1 MAIYK
6 KVLLATDLDK
16 RSERAR
22 AAAMA
27 FARAQGAELHLLHIN
42 VLSALHMEYRGLKKA
57 DEYVRTVMRKSEKA
71 LKEVPDEDGIKIV
84 REVETGQSPGQMIM
98 NYASANS
105 IDLICMGMD
114 RADGV
119 KRFFMGSAT
128 LKVLNGAKRPVCMV
142 GRDSKGHI
150 PPKHIVVATDLSEP
164 SGLAVAHAAELAV
177 SFEAKLTVMHALEPP
192 LATPY
197 DLKQVMKD
205 PDPKKGQKALDDFL
219 DKLKLAVTPETRI
232 EKGPSAR
239 TICDSAKKRNADLL
253 VVAAAGHASAFER
266 LLLGS
271 TADRVARIA
280 PCPVL
285 VHRKR
290 SR

>member
-6 KVLLATDLDK
+6 RILLATDLDK
-16 RSERAR
+16 RSEHAH
-22 AAAMA
+22 AEAVA
-27 FARAQGAELHLLHIN
+27 FAKAEGAELHLLHIN

-57 DEYVRTVMRKSEKA
+57 DEYVRTVMRASEKA
-71 LKEVPDEDGIKIV
+71 LKAVPDEEGLKIV
-84 REVETGQSPGQMIM
+84 RQVETGQSPGEIIM
-98 NYASANS
+98 NYASANN

-114 RADGV
+114 HAEGV
-119 KRFFMGSAT
+119 KRFFMGSVA
-128 LKVLNGAKRPVCMV
+128 LKVLNGAKRPVCLV
-142 GRDSKGHI
+142 GRNTKGKI
-150 PPKHIVVATDLSEP
+150 PPKHIVAATDLSEP
-164 SGLAVAHAAELAV
+164 SGLAVTHAAELAA
-177 SFEAKLTVMHALEPP
+177 SHDARFTVIHAVEPP

-219 DKLKLAVTPETRI
+219 DNLKLAVTPETRL

-239 TICDSAKKRNADLL
+239 TISDSAKKLNADLL
-253 VVAAAGHASAFER
+253 VVAAAGHASAVER
-266 LLLGS
+266 MLLGS

>member
-6 KVLLATDLDK
+6 KILLATDLAK
-16 RSERAR
+16 RSDHAR
-22 AAAMA
+22 TAAVA

-42 VLSALHMEYRGLKKA
+42 VLSALHMEYRGLKRA
-57 DEYVRTVMRKSEKA
+57 DEYVRTVMRASEKA
-71 LKEVPDEDGIKIV
+71 LKDVPDEEGIKIV
-84 REVETGQSPGQMIM
+84 REVQTGQSPGQMIM
-98 NYASANS
+98 DYASANN

-119 KRFFMGSAT
+119 KRFFMGSVT
-128 LKVLNGAKRPVCMV
+128 MKVLNGAKRPVCIV
-142 GRDSKGHI
+142 GRDTKGKI

-164 SGLAVAHAAELAV
+164 SGLAVAHAAELAA
-177 SFEAKLTVMHALEPP
+177 SLETRLTVMHAIEPP

-219 DKLKLAVTPETRI
+219 GPLQLAVTPETRI

-239 TICDSAKKRNADLL
+239 TISDSARKLNADLL
-253 VVAAAGHASAFER
+253 VVAAAGHASAVER
-266 LLLGS
+266 LILGS

>member
-16 RSERAR
+16 RSDHAR
-22 AAAMA
+22 AAAVA
-27 FARAQGAELHLLHIN
+27 FAKAEGAELHLLHIN

-71 LKEVPDEDGIKIV
+71 LKEVPDEEGIKIV
-84 REVETGQSPGQMIM
+84 REVQTGQSPGRMIM
-98 NYASANS
+98 DYASANN

-114 RADGV
+114 RAEGV
-119 KRFFMGSAT
+119 KRFFMGSTT
-128 LKVLNGAKRPVCMV
+128 LKVLHGAKRPVCMV
-142 GRDSKGHI
+142 GRDSKGST
-150 PPKHIVVATDLSEP
+150 PPKRIVAATDLSEP
-164 SGLAVAHAAELAV
+164 SGQAVVHSAELAA
-177 SFEAKLTVMHALEPP
+177 SYDAKLTVMHAVEPP

-197 DLKQVMKD
+197 DLKQVMKN

-232 EKGPSAR
+232 ENGPSAR
-239 TICDSAKKRNADLL
+239 AISDSAKKLNADLL
-253 VVAAAGHASAFER
+253 VVAAAGHASTVER

>member
-6 KVLLATDLDK
+6 KILLATDLGEK
-16 RSERAR
+16 TERAR
-22 AAAMA
+22 EAAVA

-42 VLSALHMEYRGLKKA
+42 VLSALHMEYHGLKKA
-57 DEYVRTVMRKSEKA
+57 DAYVKTVMRKSEQV
-71 LKEVPDEDGIKIV
+71 LKELSDQADIKIV
-84 REVETGQSPGQMIM
+84 RKVETGQSPGSLIM
-98 NYASANS
+98 DYASANT

-114 RADGV
+114 RSDNF

-142 GRDSKGHI
+142 GRNSKGKI
-150 PPKHIVVATDLSEP
+150 PPQHIMVATDLSEP
-164 SGLAVAHAAELAV
+164 SALAVAHAADLAA
-177 SFEAKLTVMHALEPP
+177 SLDAKLTVMHAVEPP

-197 DLKQVMKD
+197 DLKQVMKN
-205 PDPKKGQKALDDFL
+205 PDPKTGQKALDDFL
-219 DKLKLAVTPETRI
+219 GKLKMAVTPETRI
-232 EKGPSAR
+232 QQGPSAR
-239 TICDSAKKRNADLL
+239 TISDAAKSVNADLL
-253 VVAAAGHASAFER
+253 VLAAAGHASAVER
-266 LLLGS
+266 LLVGS

-290 SR
+290 S